1 MTLSPRLPAPIA
13 DYALIGDCETA
24 ALISREGSI
33 DWLCWPRFD
42 SPACFAAL
50 LGDSGN
56 GRFLLRPTSA
66 QARATRT
73 YLDGALALKTHW
85 TTPDG
90 EAEVIDFMP
99 LRDSKSDL
107 IRIVRG
113 LRGAVPFCAELV
125 LRFDYGRSIPWI
137 NRLEDGALRA
147 IAGPD
152 CVVLRAPTRLEP
164 HGFTHCG
171 ELVVH
176 AGEEVAF
183 QLAWAPSHLPPP
195 AFEPPRPA
203 LDQTLAWWRAWSGR
217 CRAAGPYTE
226 LVRRSLITLKA
237 LTYAPTGGIVAA
249 PTASLPEDPGGERN
263 WDYRYCWLRDAT
275 FTLLALM
282 NAGYYEEAAAWRDW
296 LFRAAAGDPAQAQIM
311 YGLAGERRLPEWS
324 APWLTGY
331 GGARPVRI
339 GNAASAQLQ
348 LDVFGEVMDCL
359 FQARCG
365 GLPAHGVDWSLQHA
379 LLHRLDA
386 VWREPDAGIW
396 EVRGPLRHFTSS
408 KALVWAAYDRAV
420 KAVERFGV
428 RGDLAHLRAQRE
440 AVRAD
445 ILAHGFDERLGAFVQ
460 AYGGRALDASVLL
473 LPLVGFIDA
482 HDPRMRATVAAIERG
497 LMRDGLVLRYDTG
510 DTDDGLR
517 GGEGAF
523 LPCSFWLADNY
534 ILAGRLSEA
543 RALFERLAGLA
554 CNDVGLMSEEFD
566 VRGGRFLGNFP
577 QALSHIALV
586 NTAFN
591 LARHDKP
598 AEQRAQARA
607 PAPAA
612 QPAPPGPIL
621 PAGLKP

>member
-1 MTLSPRLPAPIA
+1 VTLSPRLPAPIA

-24 ALISREGSI
+24 ALVSREGSI

-50 LGDSGN
+50 LGDASN
-56 GRFLLRPTSA
+56 GRFLLRPVSD
-66 QARATRT
+66 QARARRR
-73 YLDGALALKTHW
+73 YVEGALVLETRW
-85 TTPDG
+85 STSEG
-90 EAEVIDFMP
+90 EADVIDFMP
-99 LRDSKSDL
+99 VRSAASDL

-113 LRGAVPFCAELV
+113 VRGSVRFCAELV
-125 LRFDYGRSIPWI
+125 LRFDYGRATPWM
-137 NRLEDGALRA
+137 NRIDGTLRA

-152 CVVLRAPTRLEP
+152 CVTLRTPVRLEP

-171 ELVVH
+171 AFDVR

-183 QLAWAPSHLPPP
+183 ELTWGPSHLPPP
-195 AFEPPRPA
+195 PFEPTGLA
-203 LDQTLAWWRAWSGR
+203 LEHTLAWWRAWSGR

-249 PTASLPEDPGGERN
+249 PTTSLPEEPGGERN

-282 NAGYYEEAAAWRDW
+282 NAGYFEEAAAWRDW

-311 YGLAGERRLPEWS
+311 YGIAGERRLSEWI
-324 APWLTGY
+324 APWLAGY
-331 GGARPVRI
+331 HGARPVRI

-365 GLPAHGVDWSLQHA
+365 GLPAHDVDWSLQQA
-379 LLHRLDA
+379 LLDRLDK

-396 EVRGPLRHFTSS
+396 EVRGPLRQFTSS
-408 KALVWAAYDRAV
+408 KALVWAAYDRAA
-420 KAVERFGV
+420 KSVERFGV
-428 RGDLAHLRAQRE
+428 KGDLAALRARRE
-440 AVRAD
+440 EVRAD
-445 ILAHGFDERLGAFVQ
+445 LLTHGFDERLGAFVQ
-460 AYGGRALDASVLL
+460 AYGGQALDASVLL
-473 LPLVGFIDA
+473 LPLVGFIEAD
-482 HDPRMRATVAAIERG
+482 DPRMRGTIAAIERRLLRNG
-497 LMRDGLVLRYDTG
+497 FVLRYDTG
-510 DTDDGLR
+510 ETDDGLR

-534 ILAGRLSEA
+534 ILAGRLDEA
-543 RALFERLAGLA
+543 RALFERLADAA
-554 CNDVGLMSEEFD
+554 CNDVGLMAEEFD
-566 VRGGRFLGNFP
+566 PRTGAFLGNFP

-607 PAPAA
+607 PDHAPAMPVPA
-612 QPAPPGPIL
+612 SAAPP
-621 PAGLKP
+621 KT

>member
-24 ALISREGSI
+24 ALVSREGSI

-50 LGDSGN
+50 LGDASN
-56 GRFLLRPTSA
+56 GRFLLRPVSD
-66 QARATRT
+66 QARARRR
-73 YLDGALALKTHW
+73 YVEGALVLETRW
-85 TTPDG
+85 STSEG
-90 EAEVIDFMP
+90 EADVIDFMP
-99 LRDSKSDL
+99 VRSAASDL

-113 LRGAVPFCAELV
+113 VRGSVRFCAELV
-125 LRFDYGRSIPWI
+125 LRFDYGRATPWM
-137 NRLEDGALRA
+137 NRIDGTLRA

-152 CVVLRAPTRLEP
+152 CVTLRTPVRLEP

-171 ELVVH
+171 AFDVR

-183 QLAWAPSHLPPP
+183 ELTWGPSHLPPP
-195 AFEPPRPA
+195 PFEPTGLA
-203 LDQTLAWWRAWSGR
+203 LEHTLAWWRAWSGR

-249 PTASLPEDPGGERN
+249 PTTSLPEEPGGERN

-282 NAGYYEEAAAWRDW
+282 NAGYFEEAAAWRDW

-311 YGLAGERRLPEWS
+311 YGIAGERRLSEWI
-324 APWLTGY
+324 APWLAGY
-331 GGARPVRI
+331 HGARPVRI

-365 GLPAHGVDWSLQHA
+365 GLPAHDVDWSLQQA
-379 LLHRLDA
+379 LLDRLDK

-396 EVRGPLRHFTSS
+396 EVRGPLRQFTSS
-408 KALVWAAYDRAV
+408 KALVWAAYDRAA
-420 KAVERFGV
+420 KSVERFGV
-428 RGDLAHLRAQRE
+428 KGDLAALRARRE
-440 AVRAD
+440 EVRAD
-445 ILAHGFDERLGAFVQ
+445 LLTHGFDERLGAFVQ
-460 AYGGRALDASVLL
+460 AYGGQALDASVLL
-473 LPLVGFIDA
+473 LPLVGFIEAD
-482 HDPRMRATVAAIERG
+482 DPRMRGTIAAIERRLLRNG
-497 LMRDGLVLRYDTG
+497 FVLRYDTG
-510 DTDDGLR
+510 ETDDGLR

-534 ILAGRLSEA
+534 ILAGRLDEA
-543 RALFERLAGLA
+543 RALFERLADAA
-554 CNDVGLMSEEFD
+554 CNDVGLMAEEFD
-566 VRGGRFLGNFP
+566 PRTGAFLGNFP

-607 PAPAA
+607 PDHAPAMPVPA
-612 QPAPPGPIL
+612 SAAPP
-621 PAGLKP
+621 KT

>member
-24 ALISREGSI
+24 ALVSREGSI

-50 LGDSGN
+50 LGDASN
-56 GRFLLRPTSA
+56 GRFLLRPVSD
-66 QARATRT
+66 QARARRR
-73 YLDGALALKTHW
+73 YVEGALVLETRW
-85 TTPDG
+85 STSEG
-90 EAEVIDFMP
+90 EADVIDFMP
-99 LRDSKSDL
+99 VRSAASDL

-113 LRGAVPFCAELV
+113 VRGSVRFCAELV
-125 LRFDYGRSIPWI
+125 LRFDYGRATPWM
-137 NRLEDGALRA
+137 NRIDGTLRA

-152 CVVLRAPTRLEP
+152 CVTLRTPVRLEP

-171 ELVVH
+171 AFDVR

-183 QLAWAPSHLPPP
+183 ELTWGPSHLPPP
-195 AFEPPRPA
+195 PFEPTGLA
-203 LDQTLAWWRAWSGR
+203 LEHTLAWWRAWSGR

-249 PTASLPEDPGGERN
+249 PTTSLPEEPGGERN

-282 NAGYYEEAAAWRDW
+282 NAGYFEEAAAWRDW

-311 YGLAGERRLPEWS
+311 YGIAGERRLSEWI
-324 APWLTGY
+324 APWLAGY
-331 GGARPVRI
+331 HGARPVRI

-365 GLPAHGVDWSLQHA
+365 GLPAHDVDWSLQQA
-379 LLHRLDA
+379 LLDRLDK

-396 EVRGPLRHFTSS
+396 EVRGPLRQFTSS
-408 KALVWAAYDRAV
+408 KALVWAAYDRAA
-420 KAVERFGV
+420 KSVERFGV
-428 RGDLAHLRAQRE
+428 KGDLAALRARRE
-440 AVRAD
+440 EVRAD
-445 ILAHGFDERLGAFVQ
+445 LLTHGFDERLGAFVQ
-460 AYGGRALDASVLL
+460 AYGGQALDASVLL
-473 LPLVGFIDA
+473 LPLVGFIEAD
-482 HDPRMRATVAAIERG
+482 DPRMRGTIAAIERRLLRNG
-497 LMRDGLVLRYDTG
+497 FVLRYDTG
-510 DTDDGLR
+510 ETDDGLR

-534 ILAGRLSEA
+534 ILAGRLGEA
-543 RALFERLAGLA
+543 RALFERLADAA
-554 CNDVGLMSEEFD
+554 CNDVGLMAEEFD
-566 VRGGRFLGNFP
+566 PRTGAFLGNFP

-607 PAPAA
+607 PDHAPAMPVPA
-612 QPAPPGPIL
+612 SAAPP
-621 PAGLKP
+621 KT

>member
-24 ALISREGSI
+24 ALVSREGSI

-50 LGDSGN
+50 LGDAAN
-56 GRFLLRPTSA
+56 GRFLLRPVSD
-66 QARATRT
+66 QARARRR
-73 YLDGALALKTHW
+73 YVEGALVLETRW
-85 TTPDG
+85 STPEG
-90 EAEVIDFMP
+90 EADVIDFMP
-99 LRDSKSDL
+99 VRSAASDL

-113 LRGAVPFCAELV
+113 VRGSVRFCAELI
-125 LRFDYGRSIPWI
+125 LRFDYGRATPWI
-137 NRLEDGALRA
+137 NRIDGALRA

-152 CVVLRAPTRLEP
+152 CVTLRTPVRLEP
-164 HGFTHCG
+164 HGFTHCAG
-171 ELVVH
+171 FDVR

-183 QLAWAPSHLPPP
+183 ELGWGPSHLPPP
-195 AFEPPRPA
+195 PFDPIAPA
-203 LDQTLAWWRAWSGR
+203 LADTLAWWRAWSGR
-217 CRAAGPYTE
+217 CRHAGPYTE

-249 PTASLPEDPGGERN
+249 PTTSLPEEPGGERN

-311 YGLAGERRLPEWS
+311 YGLAGERRLTEWI
-324 APWLTGY
+324 APWLAGY
-331 GGARPVRI
+331 HGARPVRI

-365 GLPAHGVDWSLQHA
+365 GLPAHDVDWSLQQA
-379 LLHRLDA
+379 LLDRLDQ

-396 EVRGPLRHFTSS
+396 EVRGPLRQFTSS
-408 KALVWAAYDRAV
+408 KALVWAAYDRAA
-420 KAVERFGV
+420 KSVERFGV
-428 RGDLAHLRAQRE
+428 KGDLAALRARRE
-440 AVRAD
+440 EVRAD
-445 ILAHGFDERLGAFVQ
+445 LLAHGFDERLGAFVQ
-460 AYGGRALDASVLL
+460 AYGGQALDASVLL
-473 LPLVGFIDA
+473 LPLVGFIEAD
-482 HDPRMRATVAAIERG
+482 DPRMRGTVAAIERRLLRNG
-497 LMRDGLVLRYDTG
+497 FVLRYDTG
-510 DTDDGLR
+510 ETDDGLR
-517 GGEGAF
+517 GAEGAF

-534 ILAGRLSEA
+534 ILAGRVGEA
-543 RALFERLAGLA
+543 RALFERLVDAA
-554 CNDVGLMSEEFD
+554 CNDVGLMAEEFD
-566 VRGGRFLGNFP
+566 PRTGAFLGNFP

-607 PAPAA
+607 PDHAPAMPAPAPAA
-612 QPAPPGPIL
+612 PP
-621 PAGLKP
+621 KS